1 MIQYLHL
8 NNININI
15 DNIIIVLFVF
25 MIQVNQVT
33 RSGTILPD
41 LADIVTTGDSVDID
55 AEYVTAI
62 HVLLVHVISAYLCYI
77 FGKHCCAQIKTR
89 NS

>member
-1 MIQYLHL
+1 M
-8 NNININI
+8 
-15 DNIIIVLFVF
+15 LFV
-25 MIQVNQVT
+25 IVQVNQVT

-55 AEYVTAI
+55 AEYLTAM
-62 HVLLVHVISAYLCYI
+62 HVLLFHVVSAYLCYI
-77 FGKHCCAQIKTR
+77 FGEYR

>member
-1 MIQYLHL
+1 MFGLH
-8 NNININI
+8 
-15 DNIIIVLFVF
+15 VS
-25 MIQVNQVT
+25 IQVNQVT

-62 HVLLVHVISAYLCYI
+62 HVLLTQIIAAYLCYI
-77 FGKHCCAQIKTR
+77 FGKCIYITSQTNTLR
-89 NS
+89 L